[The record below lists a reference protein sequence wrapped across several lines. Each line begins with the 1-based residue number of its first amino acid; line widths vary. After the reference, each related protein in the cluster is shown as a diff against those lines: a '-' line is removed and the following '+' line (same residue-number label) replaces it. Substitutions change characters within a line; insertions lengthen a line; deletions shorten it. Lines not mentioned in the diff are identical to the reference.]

1 MVGGI
6 NVISDILNQ
15 IGSFDFWLRAD
26 IADVMA
32 YSEANRDKILGVEKM
47 ASGRNA
53 ISDILKQLGSFDFWH
68 GKDGRW

>member
-1 MVGGI
+1 
-6 NVISDILNQ
+6 
-15 IGSFDFWLRAD
+15 
-26 IADVMA
+26 MA
-32 YSEANRDKILGVEKM
+32 YSEVNLDMILGAEKM